1 MYVESAIQD
10 GELLRTSKYG
20 TYREGSMPKVISIR
34 DRALQSK
41 DAIDLLSNKWRITII
56 HILQEGA
63 LRTNEIQ
70 TAVTEVSPKVL
81 TQTLRGM
88 ERDGLV
94 HREIFNVVPPRVEY
108 ELTNMGRSLIKP
120 LVDLCHW
127 AKSHIA
133 ERDQA
138 RIRFDLALKIEKEP
152 PSRKRAAKR

>member
-1 MYVESAIQD
+1 MARI
-10 GELLRTSKYG
+10 
-20 TYREGSMPKVISIR
+20 INIR
-34 DRALQSK
+34 DRALQSR

-70 TAVTEVSPKVL
+70 GAISEVSPKVL

-88 ERDGLV
+88 ERDGLI

-108 ELTNMGRSLIKP
+108 ELTNMGKSLIKP

-127 AKSHIA
+127 AKAHIA

-138 RIRFDLALKIEKEP
+138 RGKFDLASKARKAA
-152 PSRKRAAKR
+152 PSKPASKR